1 MHLRTND
8 AFLVLDQMRRG
19 LDQLQKLHIKIL
31 LRNMYKLTVLI
42 KKITSWQQRFMHIG
56 KEVIGE
62 VVTSF
67 TIHSFPIGK

>member
-42 KKITSWQQRFMHIG
+42 KKITS
-56 KEVIGE
+56 
-62 VVTSF
+62 
-67 TIHSFPIGK
+67 